1 MLFITYMQASSS
13 YLRDGD
19 RSCSAAGEPHA
30 VGILPSLTLHQQL
43 EILLQQFQ
51 ALPPLPDTAFLSQ
64 ISAQHMTG
72 SNMHALMLK
81 QEPLGTVQR
90 PAISIAAQTTA
101 LLQANMSWPAGASR
115 YSAVLAAAHPTGAPT
130 TYPMQQPQ
138 IKGATLLYLL
148 LHQQLPTSALQQS
161 AVIAAAW
168 APQMIALPVLGMA
181 AYGEPLF
188 SLLSM
193 P

>member
-1 MLFITYMQASSS
+1 
-13 YLRDGD
+13 
-19 RSCSAAGEPHA
+19 
-30 VGILPSLTLHQQL
+30 
-43 EILLQQFQ
+43 
-51 ALPPLPDTAFLSQ
+51 
-64 ISAQHMTG
+64 
-72 SNMHALMLK
+72 MHALTLE
-81 QEPLGTVQR
+81 QQPLGAVQR
-90 PAISIAAQTTA
+90 PAISIAGQTTA
-101 LLQANMSWPAGASR
+101 LLQANMSRPAGASR
-115 YSAVLAAAHPTGAPT
+115 YSAVVAAAHPTGAPT

-148 LHQQLPTSALQQS
+148 LQQLLPTSALQQS

-168 APQMIALPVLGMA
+168 APQMVALPVLGMP